1 MVLTRLSIAHYFIIM
16 CHLWVWP
23 ANNHQWKEETKS
35 KSAHYSLHSSKNIPF
50 EKQIIFFRSHTFDYH
65 KFKQSN
71 EKPLLH
77 FIKIHKIFQTK
88 FSKNSFSNV
97 FIDTCVQIILP
108 PIFCRCTQR
117 EKKRGVHST
126 LLTLSF
132 AVDQK
137 CGVKKSMSDRCHNN
151 KISVV
156 TACTVHSH
164 SLWRQRRSSC
174 KKRSPTR
181 TTAATATAKW
191 CYFTV
196 YNIAVE
202 VRT

>member
-1 MVLTRLSIAHYFIIM
+1 MDPQKNIAYLQRLAPWLELRRNSPLVVLTRLSIAHYFIIM

-71 EKPLLH
+71 DKPLLH

-108 PIFCRCTQR
+108 PIFLQMHR
-117 EKKRGVHST
+117 ERKREGLTRH

-164 SLWRQRRSSC
+164 SL
-174 KKRSPTR
+174 
-181 TTAATATAKW
+181 
-191 CYFTV
+191 
-196 YNIAVE
+196 
-202 VRT
+202 

>member
-1 MVLTRLSIAHYFIIM
+1 MDPQKNIAYLQRLAPWLELRRNSPLVVLTRLSIAHYFIIM

-88 FSKNSFSNV
+88 FLKNSFSNV
-97 FIDTCVQIILP
+97 IVFSIDTCVQIILP

-117 EKKRGVHST
+117 EREKARGSLDITHSEFCGRSEMRCEKKHV
-126 LLTLSF
+126 
-132 AVDQK
+132 
-137 CGVKKSMSDRCHNN
+137 
-151 KISVV
+151 
-156 TACTVHSH
+156 
-164 SLWRQRRSSC
+164 
-174 KKRSPTR
+174 
-181 TTAATATAKW
+181 
-191 CYFTV
+191 
-196 YNIAVE
+196 
-202 VRT
+202 